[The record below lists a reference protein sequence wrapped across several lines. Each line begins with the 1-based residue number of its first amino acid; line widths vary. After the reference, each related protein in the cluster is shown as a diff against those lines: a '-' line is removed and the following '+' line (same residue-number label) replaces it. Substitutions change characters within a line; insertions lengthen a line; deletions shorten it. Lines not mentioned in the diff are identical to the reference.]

1 MTHSATVQNY
11 SSAWAQAN
19 ERDIREALALC
30 WTPTSTY
37 SDPITP
43 TATGPEELAA
53 VILDFR
59 ARYPGAFIVPAS
71 QLDVHH
77 AVGRF
82 AWLLKSP
89 VPLEVDGTAYGLE
102 MDGFD
107 YVEFSEDGSRILKI
121 TGFFGPL
128 RAQ

>member
-1 MTHSATVQNY
+1 MSHSDTVQKY

-19 ERDIREALALC
+19 DRDIREALAAC
-30 WTPTSTY
+30 WTPASTY
-37 SDPITP
+37 SDPITQ
-43 TATGPEELAA
+43 TVTGPEQLAA

-59 ARYPGAFIVPAS
+59 ANFPGAFIVPAS

-77 AVGRF
+77 SVGRF
-82 AWLLKSP
+82 SWLLKSP
-89 VPLEVDGTAYGLE
+89 APLEVDGTAYGME

-121 TGFFGPL
+121 VGFFGPQ
-128 RAQ
+128 RA